1 MFNNIKNS
9 LSYAHTKNF
18 FLKLYAKKY
27 GNQCCTLPG
36 GLRPICVQ
44 IQTISSSVLQLKIT
58 LQKPNVNDVKARY
71 LRETRSR
78 HCETIL
84 ADNKKHVIV
93 LTDQEI
99 LNLLELS
106 EDSDITAINDFMDT
120 KIRSLKFKSKK

>member
-1 MFNNIKNS
+1 MQKSTEINVVPPGRVRPTMCTNTNYIKFC
-9 LSYAHTKNF
+9 AAIAINF
-18 FLKLYAKKY
+18 AEA
-27 GNQCCTLPG
+27 
-36 GLRPICVQ
+36 I
-44 IQTISSSVLQLKIT
+44 
-58 LQKPNVNDVKARY
+58 VNDVEACY